1 MENIFLKLALGELT
15 APWNTCLAYTDK
27 EQSGGESIG
36 KCMAKGSVSIIMAGL
51 ASSIECNARLGRA
64 VAQ

>member
-1 MENIFLKLALGELT
+1 MEPSKAIEN
-15 APWNTCLAYTDK
+15 

-36 KCMAKGSVSIIMAGL
+36 KCTAKGSASIIMAGL
-51 ASSIECNARLGRA
+51 ASSIDCNARLGRA